1 MFMQIST
8 KDVEHVALLSR
19 LDLSAEDKEKYTKT
33 LNDILAYME
42 LLNRV
47 DTTGV
52 EPTAHV
58 LPLQNVFRED
68 RLHEC
73 LPKELAL
80 ANAPEE
86 EDGCFKVPRI
96 V

>member
-1 MFMQIST
+1 MKISK
-8 KDVEHVALLSR
+8 KDVEQVAVLSR
-19 LDLSAEDKEKYTKT
+19 LHLSENEKDNYTAT
-33 LNDILAYME
+33 LNSILEYME
-42 LLNRV
+42 ILNRI
-47 DTTGV
+47 DTKSI

-58 LPLQNVFRED
+58 LPLKNISRED
-68 RLHEC
+68 VLHEP
-73 LPKELAL
+73 LDREKAL

>member
-1 MFMQIST
+1 MKISK
-8 KDVEHVALLSR
+8 KDVEHVAVLSR
-19 LDLSAEDKEKYTKT
+19 LHLSESEKENYTET
-33 LNDILAYME
+33 LNSILEYME
-42 LLNRV
+42 ILNRV
-47 DTTGV
+47 DTNEI

-58 LPLQNVFRED
+58 LPLKNISRED
-68 RLHEC
+68 VMHEP
-73 LPKELAL
+73 LDREKAL

>member
-1 MFMQIST
+1 MKIS
-8 KDVEHVALLSR
+8 KQDVEHVAVLSR
-19 LDLSAEDKEKYTKT
+19 LELSENEKENYTET
-33 LNDILAYME
+33 LNSILEYME

-47 DTTGV
+47 DTSDV

-58 LPLQNVFRED
+58 LPLINIFRED
-68 RLHEC
+68 KPHEP
-73 LPKELAL
+73 LDRKMAL
-80 ANAPEE
+80 ANAPDE